1 MTKNRI
7 LSILMFVAFL
17 IAGIGGHVVDTTV
30 FAAAGDVPYIGDNA
44 SKDKL
49 QTKVESSGTALGSI
63 VSTMYKFGNYL
74 AGLIFGVSVIVIVW
88 AGFKYATSQGDT
100 KTTEQAKMQII
111 TAGIGIGIALLAMV
125 IVKIFAE
132 IYDVGGATA
141 TTPVTKTK

>member
-7 LSILMFVAFL
+7 LSILMFVALLFV
-17 IAGIGGHVVDTTV
+17 GIGGHFTSNTV
-30 FAAAGDVPYIGDNA
+30 FADSTSVPY
-44 SKDKL
+44 KDDTSVKQEL
-49 QTKVESSGTALGSI
+49 QTTTDNDGTALASI
-63 VSTMYKFGNYL
+63 VATMYKFGNYL

-132 IYDVGGATA
+132 IYSVGE
-141 TTPVTKTK
+141 

>member
-7 LSILMFVAFL
+7 LSILMFVALLFV
-17 IAGIGGHVVDTTV
+17 GIGGHFTSNTV
-30 FAAAGDVPYIGDNA
+30 FADSSSVPY
-44 SKDKL
+44 KDDTSVKQDL
-49 QTKVESSGTALGSI
+49 QTTTDNDGTALASI
-63 VSTMYKFGNYL
+63 VATMYKFGNYL

-132 IYDVGGATA
+132 IYSVGE
-141 TTPVTKTK
+141 

>member
-7 LSILMFVAFL
+7 LSVLMFVAL
-17 IAGIGGHVVDTTV
+17 LVVGIGANFVDTTV
-30 FAAAGDVPYIGDNA
+30 FADASSVPY
-44 SKDKL
+44 KDDTSVKNSL
-49 QTKVESSGTALGSI
+49 QTQTQGSGTALGSI
-63 VSTMYKFGNYL
+63 VATMYKFGNYL

-125 IVKIFAE
+125 IVKVFAE
-132 IYDVGGATA
+132 IYDVTGASS
-141 TTPVTKTK
+141 

>member
-30 FAAAGDVPYIGDNA
+30 FAAATDVPYHNDTAVKTN
-44 SKDKL
+44 L
-49 QTKVESSGTALGSI
+49 QTKTDNDGTALASI

-141 TTPVTKTK
+141 TATKK